1 MTRNVLVTGSSSG
14 IGRATVDRFA
24 AGGDKVFASM
34 RDPAKGEELLALAAD
49 KDWNV
54 SIVQLDVGDQGS
66 VDAAMEAINK
76 EVGALDVVVNNAGLG
91 MNAAVEDA
99 SDEEVLALFNTN
111 VFSVTRILRR
121 ALPPMRERGSGAI
134 VNVSSMGGHVVWPY
148 FGYYHATKW
157 AVEALSE
164 ALYLELQ
171 PFGIRVYAVMPGL
184 VATNFA
190 TSSVRGSAFK
200 NKESA
205 YRDDNRRWIDGF
217 IELVPENR
225 VEPESAAEKI
235 FEVVE
240 SGSDQLHATSDD
252 FAERIVSGRKDR
264 NDEEWFAYFKDM
276 HGLE

>member
-34 RDPAKGEELLALAAD
+34 RDPAKGEDLLALAAGN
-49 KDWNV
+49 DWNV
-54 SIVQLDVGDQGS
+54 SIVQLDVGDEAS
-66 VDAAMEAINK
+66 VDAAMESINS
-76 EVGALDVVVNNAGLG
+76 EIGALDVVVNNAGLG

-99 SDEEVLALFNTN
+99 TDEEVFTLFNTN
-111 VFSVTRILRR
+111 VFGVTRILRR
-121 ALPPMRERGSGAI
+121 ALPPMRERGRGAI

-157 AVEALSE
+157 AVEALTE

-171 PFGIRVYAVMPGL
+171 PFGIHVYAVMPGL

-217 IELVPENR
+217 VELVPENR

-240 SGSDQLHATSDD
+240 SGGDQLHSTSDD
-252 FAERIVSGRKDR
+252 FAERIVSGRKSR